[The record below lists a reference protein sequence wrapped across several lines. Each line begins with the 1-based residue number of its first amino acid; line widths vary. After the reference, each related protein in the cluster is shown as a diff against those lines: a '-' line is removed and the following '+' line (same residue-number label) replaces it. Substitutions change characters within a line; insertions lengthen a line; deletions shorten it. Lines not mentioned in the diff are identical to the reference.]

1 MAEDLAPTPFTV
13 DSSGVELAGESVG
26 EGPPIVLLHGVTATR
41 RYVVHGSNAL
51 PRRGYRQ
58 ISYDARGHGESA
70 PAPAEAGYTY
80 EELAGDLGAVLESE
94 EVERPVLCGHSMGCH
109 TVATYA
115 LEHSDRVAAVV
126 LIGPVQ
132 LGLPAPDE
140 VLEAWGRLAGGL
152 ERGGVEG
159 FMEAFEADLTVE
171 GSWRETVLRITR
183 ERIQL
188 HRHPDAVARALR
200 EVPRS
205 VPFDGMAELGSLDL
219 PALVVASHDEV
230 DPSHPY
236 PVAEAWAGAIPG
248 ARLVS
253 EEPGKSPL
261 AWQGGR
267 LAREIAGFCEQ
278 PSVAERLGAW
288 RQFQPSSYASGMEI
302 DEGPGIHYTAVTRG
316 TPVYSADDVEVG
328 KVDEVVDN
336 YRELILDGFVI

>member
-1 MAEDLAPTPFTV
+1 MAESLEPIPF
-13 DSSGVELAGESVG
+13 DVESPGIALAGESVG
-26 EGPPIVLLHGVTATR
+26 EGSPIVLLHGVTATR
-41 RYVVHGSNAL
+41 RYVVHGSKAL

-70 PAPAEAGYTY
+70 PAPADAGYEY
-80 EELAGDLGAVLESE
+80 RELAGDLREVLESQE
-94 EVERPVLCGHSMGCH
+94 AERPVLCGHSMGCH

-115 LEHSDRVAAVV
+115 LEHPDRVAAVV

-140 VLEAWGRLAGGL
+140 VLEAWGRLADGL

-171 GSWRETVLRITR
+171 GRWRETVLRLTR

-205 VPFDGMAELGSLDL
+205 VPFDGMAELGFLDV
-219 PALVVASHDEV
+219 PALVIASHDEA
-230 DPSHPY
+230 DPGHPY
-236 PVAEAWAGAIPG
+236 PVAEAWSESIPG

-253 EEPGKSPL
+253 EEPGKAPL
-261 AWQGGR
+261 AWQGGK
-267 LAREIAGFCEQ
+267 LAREIAAFCEQ
-278 PSVAERLGAW
+278 PVVAERL
-288 RQFQPSSYASGMEI
+288 SG
-302 DEGPGIHYTAVTRG
+302 P
-316 TPVYSADDVEVG
+316 
-328 KVDEVVDN
+328 
-336 YRELILDGFVI
+336 